1 MKKIIKIKL
10 LLVFA
15 VLCFLPIT
23 NVSGI
28 EAKTDSPEPVID
40 LLGNEIK
47 DNDAGVSK
55 QYNIGV
61 SDQDIVS
68 SLIRDEP
75 VGSPVPKDAEKT
87 PAPIEESDDSYIPVP
102 TESVLTEK
110 EADPASGASDD
121 EIMPGEIIIRFKDK
135 FSASKIAKLIPN
147 KKIVKTKD
155 IFESVYNSARQEN
168 SVDTSKLKSL
178 KEEIGKYFVV
188 TISDKSP
195 KSVLKII
202 KALKKLPIVKYA
214 EPNYICKPCVMP
226 NDYKNYNLWN
236 MNRIQM
242 PNAWNSYSGKRIK
255 VGVLDTG
262 IDAKHP
268 DLKNNVVTSLGWNCA
283 RKSNTDTL
291 DYAGHG
297 THVAGIIGAEGN
309 NSIGVVGVN
318 PSARLV
324 PIKICFSNTNA
335 NSNTS
340 LMTEGILHA
349 IRNNIPVCNMSY
361 TSPDSNVFREAVIN
375 YGENGGTL
383 IVIAGNDGKCVDD
396 AQAYKALAELDNV
409 IMVANSDQEDGL
421 NSDSNYGNIVHVAAP
436 GTDIWSTIPTSI
448 NASGYESWSG
458 TSMAAPHVTGV
469 VSFLKGINPDM
480 TPYEIR
486 QVIINCSDPVPQL
499 RGKVSSGGRLNA
511 KNSVGTYLRV
521 NPQVGETIEV
531 AIRRSLGSRSGSAIK
546 MMGLVR
552 GAEMVDCIS
561 ATDSASAILPNL
573 EYADVSQCKN
583 GLKKYSFFGCK
594 KLKTVV
600 LARHSVKL
608 GAYCFMNCTRLS
620 TIYRMNSGNRKRDEA
635 DLTGLEE
642 SSGGF
647 AAQTQC
653 FGGCTNLR
661 TIKLPNSKK
670 LTFSNNVFD
679 GCSNLNTVY
688 INTQTPVKGE
698 ADLTGLSQLN
708 PCIFRGTGI
717 TTVKLPKD
725 VNIGQE
731 AFKNCVKLKNI
742 QVNPRQTKQISV
754 YDNSFYNVNEQCKAY
769 TNQAFFKTLYGFRR
783 SATEEIPKEINTL
796 FIVPTNNEK
805 IGDTIRCFLKQGSL
819 STSQIN
825 NLVILGNATMGDSD
839 SSESARI
846 LPNLKVVDMS
856 SFTGS
861 LGAYAF
867 YNCENLETV
876 IRNSSLSRIPSQ
888 CFMNCRKLTTIMV
901 GNKSSQI
908 WNQIDLTNLTGGLAV
923 NTQSFAGCIK
933 LTTVKLPSA
942 SIGIAGSFRDCT
954 SLSTIYKDGNRKKE
968 GTFDLTG
975 VSNFWPGWGHNFK
988 NTAVETVKLPGG
1000 VPISEYCFNNCH
1012 NLREILFQRTQT
1024 GAMSIGS
1031 YAFYGV
1037 NNKCK
1042 AYMNSMLACNN
1053 NFQIKRSDTENIA
1066 KKAY

>member
-23 NVSGI
+23 NASGM
-28 EAKTDSPEPVID
+28 EAKTDAPESVID
-40 LLGNEIK
+40 MSGNEIN
-47 DNDAGVSK
+47 DNDAGASK
-55 QYNIGV
+55 KYNIGV
-61 SDQDIVS
+61 SDQELIS
-68 SLIRDEP
+68 SLIRDESS
-75 VGSPVPKDAEKT
+75 GSSVPKDAQKT
-87 PAPIEESDDSYIPVP
+87 PAPFEESDDSYIPVP
-102 TESVLTEK
+102 TESALTEK
-110 EADPASGASDD
+110 EADSTSVASDD
-121 EIMPGEIIIRFKDK
+121 EFMPGEIIIRFKNE
-135 FSASKIAKLIPN
+135 FSISKIAKLIPN
-147 KKIVKTKD
+147 KKIVKIKD
-155 IFESVYNSARQEN
+155 IYEAVYNSARKEN

-188 TISDKSP
+188 KISDKSQ

-202 KALKKLPIVKYA
+202 EALKKIPIVKYA
-214 EPNYICKPCVMP
+214 EPNYICKPCATP

-242 PNAWNSYSGKRIK
+242 PETWNSYPGKSIK
-255 VGVLDTG
+255 VGVMDTG
-262 IDAKHP
+262 IDSKHP
-268 DLKNNVVTSLGWNCA
+268 DLKNNVATSLGWNCA
-283 RKSNTDTL
+283 RKSNTDTM

-324 PIKICFSNTNA
+324 PIKICFDNTNSS
-335 NSNTS
+335 SNAS

-349 IRNNIPVCNMSY
+349 IKNNILVCNMSY
-361 TSPDSNVFREAVIN
+361 TSPDSNVFRDAVKK

-383 IVIAGNDGKCVDD
+383 IVIAANDGKCIDD
-396 AQAYKALAELDNV
+396 VQAYKSLAKLNNV
-409 IMVANSDQEDGL
+409 IIVANSDNSDGL
-421 NSDSNYGNIVHVAAP
+421 RSTSNYGSIVHVAAP
-436 GTDIWSTIPTSI
+436 GTNIWSTFPTSI
-448 NASGYESWSG
+448 NASGYKSWGG

-469 VSFLKGINPDM
+469 VSLLKGINSDM

-499 RGKVSSGGRLNA
+499 QGQVSSGGRLNA

-521 NPQVGETIEV
+521 IPQAGETIEA
-531 AIRRSLGSRSGSAIK
+531 AIKRSLGSRPGSDIK
-546 MMGLVR
+546 MMGLVG
-552 GAEMVDCIS
+552 GAGMVDGNS
-561 ATDSASAILPNL
+561 SRDSASAILPNL
-573 EYADVSQCKN
+573 QYADVSQYKN
-583 GLKKYSFFGCK
+583 ELKKYSFYGCK
-594 KLKTVV
+594 NLTTVV
-600 LARHSVKL
+600 LDEDYVKL
-608 GAYCFMNCTRLS
+608 GAYCFMNCTKLS
-620 TIYRMNSGNRKRDEA
+620 TIYELNSSSRKQNEA
-635 DLTGLEE
+635 DLTGLADN
-642 SSGGF
+642 SYGF

-653 FGGCTNLR
+653 FWGCTSLK

-679 GCSNLNTVY
+679 GCTNLDTVY
-688 INTQTPVKGE
+688 IDTQTPVTGE
-698 ADLTGLSQLN
+698 ADLTGLTQLN

-717 TTVKLPKD
+717 TAVKLPKD

-742 QVNPRQTKQISV
+742 QVNPQQTKQISV
-754 YDNSFYNVNEQCKAY
+754 YDNSFYNVNKQCKVF
-769 TNQAFFKTLYGFRR
+769 TNQAFYKSLYSFHR

-796 FIVPTNNEK
+796 LVWPVENEK
-805 IGDTIRCFLKQGSL
+805 ISDTIKYYLEEESL
-819 STSQIN
+819 SSSQIN
-825 NLVILGNATMGDSD
+825 NLVISGDATMGN
-839 SSESARI
+839 SSGSELAGM
-846 LPNLKVVDMS
+846 LPNLKAVDMS
-856 SFTGS
+856 SFTGG
-861 LGAYAF
+861 LGTYAF

-876 IRNSSLSRIPSQ
+876 IRNSGLSRIPSQ

-901 GNKSSQI
+901 GNKSPQI
-908 WNQIDLTNLTGGLAV
+908 WNEIDLTSLTGGLAV

-942 SIGIAGSFRDCT
+942 SIGIAGSFRECT
-954 SLSTIYKDGNRKKE
+954 SLSTIYKNGDKKQE

-975 VSNFWPGWGHNFK
+975 VSNFWPGWGKNFK

-1000 VPISEYCFNNCH
+1000 VPISEYCFNNCP

-1024 GAMSIGS
+1024 GTMSIGS

-1037 NNKCK
+1037 DKDCK
-1042 AYMNSMLACNN
+1042 AYMNSMLVKNN
-1053 NFQIKRSDTENIA
+1053 NFQIKRSDTENIT
-1066 KKAY
+1066 KVAY